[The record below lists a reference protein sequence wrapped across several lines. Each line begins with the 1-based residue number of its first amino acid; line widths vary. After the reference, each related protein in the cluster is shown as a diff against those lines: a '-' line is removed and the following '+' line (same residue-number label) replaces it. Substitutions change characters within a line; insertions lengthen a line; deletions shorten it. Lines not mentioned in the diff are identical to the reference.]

1 MKVAVLGASGR
12 AGSEITRELAARGHG
27 VTAIARKPEAIP
39 AAPGVTAVQGDAADP
54 QALAGLIRGADAVI
68 SALHF
73 DVKAETL
80 LAALKAAGVPRLLV
94 TGGAA
99 SLEVAP
105 GKKLWDVMGET
116 LPEEWRPAILGG
128 MAFLDD
134 IRKEQE
140 IDWTFFSPAA
150 FIEVGPRTGT
160 FRLGT
165 DQLVTDEKGESRIS
179 FADYAIAMVDEL
191 EQHRHPRARFTAAY

>member
-12 AGSEITRELAARGHG
+12 AGSQITRELAARGHQ
-27 VTAIARKPEAIP
+27 VTAVARKPQAIA
-39 AAPGVTAVQGDAADP
+39 AAPGVTAIAGDAADP
-54 QALAGLIRGADAVI
+54 AALTALIRGHDAVV

-73 DVKAETL
+73 DVTADTL
-80 LAALKAAGVPRLLV
+80 LSALRAAGVPRLLV

-105 GKKLWDVMGET
+105 GQRLIDS
-116 LPEEWRPAILGG
+116 PDFPDEWREFAMGG
-128 MAFLDD
+128 IRFLDAL
-134 IRKEQE
+134 RVETG

-150 FIEVGPRTGT
+150 LIEEGPRLGHYRTGT
-160 FRLGT
+160 DR
-165 DQLVTDEKGESRIS
+165 LVTDAQGQSRIS
-179 FADYAIAMVDEL
+179 FADYAIAMADEL

>member
-12 AGSEITRELAARGHG
+12 AGSEITKELASRGHS
-27 VTAIARKPEAIP
+27 VLAVARKPEAIA
-39 AAPGVTAVQGDAADP
+39 AAPGVSAVAGDAADP
-54 QALAGLIRGADAVI
+54 AALAEVIRGSDAVI

-73 DVKAETL
+73 DVAAQTL
-80 LAALKAAGVPRLLV
+80 LSALRQAGVGRLLV

-105 GKKLWDVMGET
+105 GQRLIDT
-116 LPEEWRPAILGG
+116 PDFPEEWKTFAMGG
-128 MAFLDD
+128 ITFLEALRD
-134 IRKEQE
+134 ETE

-150 FIEVGPRTGT
+150 LIFEGPRTGHYRT
-160 FRLGT
+160 GG
-165 DQLVTDEKGESRIS
+165 DQLVVDAAGDSKIS

-191 EQHRHPRARFTAAY
+191 EQHRHGRARFTAGY

>member
-12 AGSEITRELAARGHG
+12 AGSEITKELVARGHQ
-27 VTAIARKPEAIP
+27 VLAIARKPEAI
-39 AAPGVTAVQGDAADP
+39 AAGPGVTVKAGDASDP
-54 QALAGLIRGADAVI
+54 TALAALIRGNDAVI

-73 DVKAETL
+73 DITAETL
-80 LAALKAAGVPRLLV
+80 LSALKQAGVGRLLI

-105 GKKLWDVMGET
+105 GKLLIDSPT
-116 LPEEWRPAILGG
+116 FPEEWKPFAMGAIT
-128 MAFLDD
+128 FLKT
-134 IRKEQE
+134 IRGEKE

-150 FIEVGPRTGT
+150 LIFEGPRTGK
-160 FRLGT
+160 FRTGG
-165 DQLVTDEKGESRIS
+165 DQLVTDAAGDSKIS

-191 EQHRHPRARFTAAY
+191 EQHRHSRARFTAAY

>member
-12 AGSEITRELAARGHG
+12 AGSEITKELAARGHE
-27 VTAIARKPEAIP
+27 VIAIARKPEAI
-39 AAPGVTAVQGDAADP
+39 AAAASVAVKQGDAADP
-54 QALAGLIRGADAVI
+54 QALAELIRGTDAVI

-73 DVKAETL
+73 DIKAATL

-105 GKKLWDVMGET
+105 GKRLWDVME
-116 LPEEWRPAILGG
+116 LPEEWKPAILGG
-128 MAFLDD
+128 ITFLEDL
-134 IRKEQE
+134 RSESE

-165 DQLVTDEKGESRIS
+165 DQLVTDDKGESRIS